1 MDTFS
6 NSQYSVL
13 ISNLLNDTQYI
24 EISNMGKLA
33 GLRKHAEVLVRKILD
48 IGNSQKLMLGQIRKN
63 SDNKAV
69 MRAMNN
75 LGGELSEEIIKIINL
90 NYSPQ

>member
-6 NSQYSVL
+6 NSHYSVL

-48 IGNSQKLMLGQIRKN
+48 IGNS
-63 SDNKAV
+63 
-69 MRAMNN
+69 
-75 LGGELSEEIIKIINL
+75 
-90 NYSPQ
+90 